1 MNIIDMN
8 KYKDY
13 KLCYVD
19 GDNYPGCTITL
30 YFTELENVQDQWGD
44 DWDDRPYEHNA
55 EPPYEQD
62 YSKPEQ
68 GIKDGRGV
76 YPEIGIYKVIV
87 TGAYN
92 ILLPCSNTINSP
104 YSVEDI
110 NKGVVPWL
118 TILDKD
124 DKPTYVKAGTT
135 MEETLKAIKAGRE
148 YVDIYGLVK

>member
-1 MNIIDMN
+1 MV
-8 KYKDY
+8 Y

-19 GDNYPGCTITL
+19 GNEAW
-30 YFTELENVQDQWGD
+30 FTSDWKNQWGD

-55 EPPYEQD
+55 EPPYEHD

-68 GIKDGRGV
+68 GIKDGRGI
-76 YPEIGIYKVIV
+76 YPEIDIYKVIV

-124 DKPTYVKAGTT
+124 DKPTYIKAGAT